1 MWDKFYTVATGGCI
15 LILSVIINDM
25 MNALI
30 VDNSFVSLIGYAVV
44 CVVVFFVMGRIS
56 DNIVRFF
63 KELAKNEKRG

>member
-1 MWDKFYTVATGGCI
+1 MWDKFYTIATGGCI

-25 MNALI
+25 MKSLM

-44 CVVVFFVMGRIS
+44 CVVVFFVMGRVS